1 MAGQPLAEAYVRIDL
16 DTRAFERGI
25 SSSQA
30 AFTAAAT
37 SITRTARSMQM
48 AVIAAFGAIAGAALT
63 MKKAV
68 SVAREYDAAIR
79 EIWTLMDVS
88 EKEMQAYAAR
98 VEELGVAFGQAGK
111 TALRAF
117 YQVVSAGYQGEQGFK
132 VLQAAMKAATAGVTD
147 AFTAVDVLTTVLNSY
162 NLSAD
167 QALYVSDILFTVVKR
182 GKTTFA
188 ELASTMGR
196 LAGIAAPL
204 NVSLEELAA
213 ALAFLTRT
221 LPTEEAVTA
230 LRAAMMEMVKPSS
243 ELTELLKELGY
254 ATGSAALRSAGFL
267 ELLAQLAI
275 VAEKTGVPIETLFG
289 NIRSLTA
296 IMPMTSNRA
305 EELNEHIEAMKQVA
319 GATEEAFGKIAEG
332 IDFKMRQLSSAVS
345 LTWARVGRLFQE
357 SVAGMAEQI
366 AGLLFSFSKT
376 LAESEEFQ
384 ESLRHL
390 LVQGLKL
397 GGVIAVLGGIF
408 MALKMLLTPAG
419 ALLTT
424 FTSVL
429 GFALEPPEYQ

>member
-48 AVIAAFGAIAGAALT
+48 AVVAAFGAIVGAALT

-196 LAGIAAPL
+196 LAGLAAPL

-230 LRAAMMEMVKPSS
+230 LRADGQA
-243 ELTELLKELGY
+243 
-254 ATGSAALRSAGFL
+254 
-267 ELLAQLAI
+267 
-275 VAEKTGVPIETLFG
+275 
-289 NIRSLTA
+289 
-296 IMPMTSNRA
+296 
-305 EELNEHIEAMKQVA
+305 KQR
-319 GATEEAFGKIAEG
+319 T
-332 IDFKMRQLSSAVS
+332 D
-345 LTWARVGRLFQE
+345 
-357 SVAGMAEQI
+357 
-366 AGLLFSFSKT
+366 
-376 LAESEEFQ
+376 
-384 ESLRHL
+384 
-390 LVQGLKL
+390 
-397 GGVIAVLGGIF
+397 
-408 MALKMLLTPAG
+408 
-419 ALLTT
+419 
-424 FTSVL
+424 
-429 GFALEPPEYQ
+429 